1 MILFFCDLDNTLIY
15 SYKHEI
21 GSNKRC
27 VELYQGREI
36 SFMTEQT
43 YRLLCGIKESVSIV
57 PTTTRTVE
65 QYQRIDLGIGA
76 LRYVLACNGGV
87 LLQNGTEDG
96 AWYRQSLALAEPARA
111 SLTLGRALMEQ
122 DKNRCFEV
130 RSIRDLFL
138 FTKSRDPLESMA
150 YYKECLDM
158 DQVDVY
164 ANGIKLYILP
174 KALNKGAALL
184 RLKKQLGADA
194 AAAAGDSVFDVSML
208 NQADIAAAPKE
219 LQGENGMCGHVQC
232 MPGKRMFSEEML
244 RYVSERI

>member
-1 MILFFCDLDNTLIY
+1 M
-15 SYKHEI
+15 
-21 GSNKRC
+21 
-27 VELYQGREI
+27 
-36 SFMTEQT
+36 
-43 YRLLCGIKESVSIV
+43 
-57 PTTTRTVE
+57 
-65 QYQRIDLGIGA
+65 
-76 LRYVLACNGGV
+76 
-87 LLQNGTEDG
+87 
-96 AWYRQSLALAEPARA
+96 
-111 SLTLGRALMEQ
+111 ALMEQ

-158 DQVDVY
+158 EQVDVY

>member
-27 VELYQGREI
+27 VEIYQGREI

-158 DQVDVY
+158 EQVDVY

-219 LQGENGMCGHVQC
+219 LQGENGMCGHVQW
-232 MPGKRMFSEEML
+232 S
-244 RYVSERI
+244 